1 MNRFVWSSLWVTPA
15 LLGAAA
21 LSATASTPTPAVEVP
36 ATSANPV
43 LERVEDYRNQ
53 NPALANPLYR
63 PAEGLKQVTSVS
75 QLTDVRPT
83 DWAFQALQS
92 LVERYGCIVGY
103 PDKTYRG
110 NQALS
115 RYEFA
120 AGLNS
125 CLDRVNELIA
135 AGTADLVKKEDL
147 LALQRLQEEFAAE
160 LASLRGEV
168 GALEARTT
176 SLERQNFS
184 ATTKLSGEVLFNIS
198 DTLGDSA
205 REVGSQGARRLPT
218 TPAASRGISRFIGG
232 SRTATVRDDRTEP
245 VFSNRV
251 RLSLD
256 SSFYGTDRLRVR
268 LQARNIV
275 PYAGNALTGTN
286 MTRLGYDGDE
296 GNAIIIDKL
305 NYRFPLGENLRI
317 QFDAT
322 NTEFTGDSL
331 VTTLSPFESSGLGA
345 LSRFG
350 RYNAFY
356 RNGNPGTPGSGGL
369 SAAYKFNDK
378 LRFEFAYVG
387 DPSSN
392 DPTKTI
398 SGTTASLNGIFGA
411 SFSALGQ
418 VVLTSGKL
426 SASLG
431 YARTYFTR
439 ADGANLTGSLGSA
452 FASNPFN
459 SNAATNRVATV
470 ADSIGANVQYKL
482 SPGMIVGAWYSAW
495 FAHQLNSTNDA
506 RIQTGAVYLALPDF
520 LKEGNLAGL
529 LVGIPPKATRND
541 FRASGTRT
549 REDNDSTAIHIE
561 AFYRYRLND
570 NIAITPGVFAI
581 IHPEHNS
588 ANATQ
593 YVGAIRTTFSF

>member
-1 MNRFVWSSLWVTPA
+1 MNRFVWSSLWLAPV
-15 LLGAAA
+15 LLGAATF
-21 LSATASTPTPAVEVP
+21 SAAASTPVASTPAAEAP
-36 ATSANPV
+36 APVTSTNPV

-110 NQALS
+110 NRALT

-135 AGTADLVKKEDL
+135 AGTANLAKKEDL
-147 LALQRLQEEFAAE
+147 LVLQRLQEEFAAE
-160 LASLRGEV
+160 LTSLRGEV
-168 GALEARTT
+168 GALESRTA
-176 SLERQNFS
+176 SLEKQNFS
-184 ATTKLSGEVLFNIS
+184 ATTKLTGEVLFNIS
-198 DTLGDSA
+198 DTFGDSA
-205 REVGSQGARRLPT
+205 RENGSQGI
-218 TPAASRGISRFIGG
+218 RGAGRFITG
-232 SRTATVRDDRTEP
+232 TVRDDRTNT
-245 VFSNRV
+245 VFSDRV

-256 SSFYGTDRLRVR
+256 SSFYGTDRLRIR

-275 PYAGNALTGTN
+275 PYSGAALTGTN

-296 GNAIIIDKL
+296 GNSIIIDKL
-305 NYRFPLGENLRI
+305 NYRFPIGENLRI

-331 VTTLSPFESSGLGA
+331 ITTLSPFESSGTGA

-356 RNGNPGTPGSGGL
+356 RNGNPGTPGSAGL
-369 SAAYKFNDK
+369 SAAFKFNDK
-378 LRFEFAYVG
+378 LRAEFAYVG
-387 DPSSN
+387 DANSN
-392 DPTKTI
+392 DPSNSI
-398 SGTTASLNGIFGA
+398 SGTTAAINGLFGG
-411 SFSALGQ
+411 SYSALGQ
-418 VVLTSGKL
+418 LVLTSGKL
-426 SASLG
+426 SASVG
-431 YARTYFTR
+431 YAHTYFSR

-459 SNAATNRVATV
+459 ANAGAAATRVATG

-482 SPGMIVGAWYSAW
+482 SPGLIVGGWYSVW
-495 FAHQLNSTNDA
+495 FAHQLASGNDA
-506 RIQTGAVYLALPDF
+506 RIQTGAVYVALPDL
-520 LKEGNLAGL
+520 LKEGNLGGL
-529 LVGIPPKATRND
+529 LVGVPPKATRND
-541 FRASGTRT
+541 FASGGTRT
-549 REDNDSTAIHIE
+549 REDNDSTAVHVE
-561 AFYRYRLND
+561 LFYRYRLND
-570 NIAITPGVFAI
+570 NIAITPGVFAVF
-581 IHPEHNS
+581 HPEHNS